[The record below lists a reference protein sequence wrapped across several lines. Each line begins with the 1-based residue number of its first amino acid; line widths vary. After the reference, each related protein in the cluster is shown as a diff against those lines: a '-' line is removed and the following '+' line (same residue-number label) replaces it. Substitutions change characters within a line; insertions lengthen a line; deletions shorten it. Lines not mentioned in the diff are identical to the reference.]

1 MPKVFARIGM
11 EVEIPMEDLKKL
23 IDYSSI
29 RASDYTHD
37 KFMNLHNEVMEVVR
51 KYFNPTGIYD
61 SYIPGD
67 VLAELVYD
75 YNLDNGNCFNDINF

>member
-1 MPKVFARIGM
+1 MPRVFARIGV

-29 RASDYTHD
+29 RASDYTRD
-37 KFMNLHNEVMEVVR
+37 EFMNLHDEEMEMVR
-51 KYFNPTGIYD
+51 KYFNPPSIYN

-67 VLAELVYD
+67 VLEDLAYD